1 MSSRPTRDTVDEIV
15 DAWMREHPDLDFSPL
30 KILSRVSRLAKQLEK
45 TRRAS
50 FATVD
55 LESWEFD
62 VLAAL
67 RRAGSPHE
75 LSPKALL
82 EQTYVSSGTMT
93 NRIDGM
99 VRRGLVERRTDPN
112 DGRGVRVRMTG
123 EGRDRVDGAIS
134 HLVAAETELL
144 AGLTKGDQERLA
156 ALLRRLSLDMHAG
169 AGEIA
174 SRSRDAT
181 AEAATPPRSAK
192 R

>member
-1 MSSRPTRDTVDEIV
+1 MNQRDSRDTVDEIV
-15 DAWMREHPDLDFSPL
+15 DAWVREHPGLDFSPL
-30 KILSRVSRLAKQLEK
+30 KILSRVTRLAKQLEK

-50 FATVD
+50 FATAD

-67 RRAGSPHE
+67 RRAGAPHE

-112 DGRGVRVRMTG
+112 DGRGVLVSMTV
-123 EGRDRVDGAIS
+123 EGRDRVDAAIS
-134 HLVAAETELL
+134 HLVDAEADLL
-144 AGLTKGDQERLA
+144 AGLSKADQERLA
-156 ALLRRLSLDMHAG
+156 ALLRRLSLD
-169 AGEIA
+169 IA
-174 SRSRDAT
+174 
-181 AEAATPPRSAK
+181 
-192 R
+192 

>member
-1 MSSRPTRDTVDEIV
+1 
-15 DAWMREHPDLDFSPL
+15 MRERPGLDVSPL

-45 TRRAS
+45 TRRSS
-50 FATVD
+50 FATVG

-112 DGRGVRVRMTG
+112 DGRGVRVRMTD
-123 EGRDRVDGAIS
+123 EGRDRVDGAIA

-144 AGLTKGDQERLA
+144 AGLTKADQDRLA
-156 ALLRRLSLDMHAG
+156 ALLRRLSLDMA
-169 AGEIA
+169 
-174 SRSRDAT
+174 
-181 AEAATPPRSAK
+181 AK

>member
-1 MSSRPTRDTVDEIV
+1 MNSRDSRDSVDEIV
-15 DAWMREHPDLDFSPL
+15 EAWAREHPSLDFSPL
-30 KILSRVSRLAKQLEK
+30 KVLSRVSRLAKQLEK

-112 DGRGVRVRMTG
+112 DGRGVLVSMTAS
-123 EGRDRVDGAIS
+123 GRDRVDAAIS
-134 HLVAAETELL
+134 HLVDAEAELL
-144 AGLTKGDQERLA
+144 SGLSKADQERLA
-156 ALLRRLSLDMHAG
+156 ALLRRLSIEMA
-169 AGEIA
+169 
-174 SRSRDAT
+174 
-181 AEAATPPRSAK
+181 
-192 R
+192 

>member
-1 MSSRPTRDTVDEIV
+1 MNQRDSRDTVDEIV
-15 DAWMREHPDLDFSPL
+15 DAWVREHPGLDFSPL
-30 KILSRVSRLAKQLEK
+30 KILSRVTRLAKQLEK

-50 FATVD
+50 FATAD

-67 RRAGSPHE
+67 RRAGAPHE

-112 DGRGVRVRMTG
+112 DGRGVLVSMTA
-123 EGRDRVDGAIS
+123 EGRDRVDAAIS
-134 HLVAAETELL
+134 HLVEAEADLL
-144 AGLTKGDQERLA
+144 AGLSKADQERLA
-156 ALLRRLSLDMHAG
+156 TLLRRLSLD
-169 AGEIA
+169 IA
-174 SRSRDAT
+174 
-181 AEAATPPRSAK
+181 
-192 R
+192 

>member
-1 MSSRPTRDTVDEIV
+1 MSSRDNRDTVDEIV
-15 DAWMREHPDLDFSPL
+15 EAWMREHPDLDFSPL

-50 FATVD
+50 FATVE

-67 RRAGSPHE
+67 RRAGEPHE
-75 LSPKALL
+75 LSPMALL

-112 DGRGVRVRMTG
+112 DGRGVLVSMTA

-134 HLVAAETELL
+134 HLVEAEAELL
-144 AGLTKGDQERLA
+144 ANLSRADQERLA
-156 ALLRRLSLDMHAG
+156 MLLRRLSLDMA
-169 AGEIA
+169 
-174 SRSRDAT
+174 
-181 AEAATPPRSAK
+181 
-192 R
+192 

>member
-1 MSSRPTRDTVDEIV
+1 MNQRDSRDTVDEIV
-15 DAWMREHPDLDFSPL
+15 DAWVREHPGLDFSPL
-30 KILSRVSRLAKQLEK
+30 KILSRVTRLAKQLEK

-50 FATVD
+50 FATAD

-99 VRRGLVERRTDPN
+99 ARRGLVERRTDPN
-112 DGRGVRVRMTG
+112 DGRGVLVSMTA
-123 EGRDRVDGAIS
+123 EGRDRVDAAIS
-134 HLVAAETELL
+134 HLVDAEAELL
-144 AGLTKGDQERLA
+144 AGLSKADQERLA
-156 ALLRRLSLDMHAG
+156 ALLRRLSLD
-169 AGEIA
+169 IA
-174 SRSRDAT
+174 
-181 AEAATPPRSAK
+181 
-192 R
+192 